1 MTLLKLILLET
12 FLIFYFLA
20 DMKLVINSNLFYK
33 KALNVLFQSL
43 QKVNFTRFEDIIL
56 VISQYQNIGPR
67 IKKIKEVTDLD
78 LDNKITVICMAMNN
92 FDYTA
97 YHALY
102 TWRYHW
108 QVIDKSYFYILDTVT
123 FDSSFNQKYKILSNT
138 VKDYDLHIIQGP
150 HSNICAFG
158 GNVIDK
164 YADNFKNKITKEE
177 AITLECEGNS
187 IHNKENILINSIKH
201 FGDVKDYRKRTFA
214 TKKDLYNNGIE
225 RSAYYYKDFGLYKW
239 ILEHKNGDFLGKIV
253 NNFEK

>member
-1 MTLLKLILLET
+1 
-12 FLIFYFLA
+12 
-20 DMKLVINSNLFYK
+20 MKLVINSNLFYK

-56 VISQYQNIGPR
+56 VISQYEDVGPR

-102 TWRYHW
+102 TWRWHHLI
-108 QVIDKSYFYILDTVT
+108 IDKSYFYILDTVT
-123 FDSSFNQKYKILSNT
+123 FDSSFNQKYITLSNT
-138 VKDYDLHIIQGP
+138 VKGYDLHIIQGP

-164 YADNFKNKITKEE
+164 YADNFKNKVTKQE
-177 AITLECEGNS
+177 AITLECAGNN
-187 IHNKENILINSIKH
+187 IYNKENILISSIKH
-201 FGDVKDYRKRTFA
+201 FGDVKDYRKRTFV
-214 TKKDLYNNGIE
+214 TKKDLYNNGVE

-239 ILEHKNGDFLGKIV
+239 ILEHKSGDFLGKIV
-253 NNFEK
+253 DNFEKQ

>member
-1 MTLLKLILLET
+1 
-12 FLIFYFLA
+12 
-20 DMKLVINSNLFYK
+20 MKLVINSNLFYK

-56 VISQYQNIGPR
+56 VISQYEDIGPR

-102 TWRYHW
+102 TWRWHRLI
-108 QVIDKSYFYILDTVT
+108 IDKSYFYTLDTVT
-123 FDSSFNQKYKILSNT
+123 FDSSFNQKYITLSNI
-138 VKDYDLHIIQGP
+138 VKGYDLHIIQGP

-158 GNVIDK
+158 GNTIDK
-164 YADNFKNKITKEE
+164 YADNFKNIMTKEE
-177 AITLECEGNS
+177 AISLECQGES
-187 IHNKENILINSIKH
+187 ITNKQSVQIDSIKH
-201 FGDVKDYRKRTFA
+201 FGEIKAYPKRTFA
-214 TKKDLYNNGIE
+214 IKKDLYNNGIE

-253 NNFEK
+253 DNFSEK